1 MDRGN
6 HYEAAFEAY
15 LRDRRL
21 GYVAVDESRR
31 SSLDDEPVKSIDFIV
46 YGAAGASKLLIDVKG
61 RRYPGGPKER
71 PKHIWQNWVER
82 EDVEGLGRWELSFGS
97 EYRGLLVFAYY
108 ILPHVE
114 LRPGTADVWV
124 WRGRRYLM
132 RAVPV
137 ADYRSH
143 MKVRSPKWDTVHLPT
158 AAFRSLVRPLR
169 DYTHPHEVVADCSR
183 APHFT
188 PNGERGA

>member
-31 SSLDDEPVKSIDFIV
+31 ASLDDEPVKSIDFIV
-46 YGAAGASKLLIDVKG
+46 YGIEGARLLVDIKG
-61 RRYPGGPKER
+61 RKFPGGSTTKPQR
-71 PKHIWQNWVER
+71 NWQNWVFR
-82 EDVEGLGRWELSFGS
+82 EDVEGLERWEESFGA
-97 EYRGLLVFAYY
+97 EYRALIVFAYY
-108 ILPHVE
+108 ILPQVE
-114 LRPGTADVWV
+114 LRRGTSDVWC

-137 ADYRSH
+137 GDYREH
-143 MKVRSPKWDTVHLPT
+143 MRVRSPKWGTVHLPS
-158 AAFRSLVRPLR
+158 AAFRQIVRPMR
-169 DYTHPHEVVADCSR
+169 EFTHPNELAV
-183 APHFT
+183 
-188 PNGERGA
+188 G

>member
-31 SSLDDEPVKSIDFIV
+31 ASLDDEPVKSIDFIV
-46 YGAAGASKLLIDVKG
+46 YGARGGARLLIDVKG
-61 RRYPGGPKER
+61 RRFPGGTKEKPKF
-71 PKHIWQNWVER
+71 IWQNWVER
-82 EDVEGLGRWELSFGS
+82 EDVEGLERWEASFGP
-97 EYRGLLVFAYY
+97 EYRALLVFAYY
-108 ILPHVE
+108 ILPEVD

-124 WRGRRYLM
+124 WKGRRYLM

-137 ADYRSH
+137 TEYRRH
-143 MKVRSPKWDTVHLPT
+143 MRVRSPKWDTVHLPT
-158 AAFRSLVRPLR
+158 AAFRSVVRPLR
-169 DYTHPHEVVADCSR
+169 DFTHPHEVTA
-183 APHFT
+183 
-188 PNGERGA
+188 G

>member
-6 HYEAAFEAY
+6 HYETAFEAY

-21 GYVAVDESRR
+21 AYVAVDESRR

-46 YGAAGASKLLIDVKG
+46 YGAGGEAKLLIDVKG
-61 RRYPGGPKER
+61 RRFPGGAKER
-71 PKHIWQNWVER
+71 PRHTWQNWVER
-82 EDVEGLGRWELSFGS
+82 EDVEGLERWEVSFGS
-97 EYRGLLVFAYY
+97 EYRGLLVFAYD

-124 WRGRRYLM
+124 WRGRRYLI

-137 ADYRSH
+137 ADYRLH
-143 MKVRSPKWDTVHLPT
+143 MRVRSPKWDTVHLPT

-169 DYTHPHEVVADCSR
+169 DYTHPHEVTA
-183 APHFT
+183 
-188 PNGERGA
+188 G